1 MNSAHTPLIQA
12 IIDQLQDLSQ
22 ESIRE
27 VLDYVGFIKRKTQ
40 APPQPK
46 RGSAEAL
53 LTCAGTWV
61 FDKGERE
68 VLEKEIQ
75 AMREFIDE

>member
-1 MNSAHTPLIQA
+1 MDSVSTTIQE
-12 IIDQLQDLSQ
+12 IIVQLQDLPQ

-27 VLDYVGFIKRKTQ
+27 ILDFAKFLKKTQ
-40 APPQPK
+40 STHQPK

-61 FDKGERE
+61 FDEGERE
-68 VLEKEIQ
+68 RLEREIQ
-75 AMREFIDE
+75 AMRELTDE